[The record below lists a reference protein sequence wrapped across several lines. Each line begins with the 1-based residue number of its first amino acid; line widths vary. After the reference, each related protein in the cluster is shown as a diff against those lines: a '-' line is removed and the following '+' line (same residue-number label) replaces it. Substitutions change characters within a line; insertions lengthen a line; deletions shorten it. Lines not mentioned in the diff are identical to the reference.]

1 MDKIKE
7 CDVFNGLCGAYNN
20 KSPGKCMMY
29 SCTGHVWLRN
39 KLEDRIMNCLHRQEM
54 NSDAGKTAVET
65 AILNYFRSKK

>member
-7 CDVFNGLCGAYNN
+7 CDVFNGLCGSY
-20 KSPGKCMMY
+20 KPGYPFNCIVYGFIGPKKA
-29 SCTGHVWLRN
+29 VEE
-39 KLEDRIMNCLHRQEM
+39 KIKNCLHRQEM